1 MGFEVFLKWGEQRE
15 CGSEPESIKTVW
27 NKSPSLTHTDDA
39 EGFIVLSEVSQTE
52 KDKCIISYMWC
63 LKHTHTHPPTPW
75 EQRAH
80 RLWPEAGVGGER
92 EMGEL

>member
-52 KDKCIISYMWC
+52 KRQMYNLLHVASKT
-63 LKHTHTHPPTPW
+63 HTHTHPNPMGTESTQVVARGRGW
-75 EQRAH
+75 R
-80 RLWPEAGVGGER
+80 GER
-92 EMGEL
+92 NG